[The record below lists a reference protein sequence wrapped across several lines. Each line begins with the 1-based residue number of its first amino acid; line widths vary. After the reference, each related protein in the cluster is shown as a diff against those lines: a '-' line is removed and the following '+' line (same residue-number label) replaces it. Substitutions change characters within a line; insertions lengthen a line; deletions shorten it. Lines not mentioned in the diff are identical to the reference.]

1 MLYKINT
8 KKLIMDALCFDI
20 LALVGKQVEII
31 RQEIRVGFWTHNGSN
46 IRLVHNQ
53 INNIA
58 FVLEKRGKSITPKQS
73 NPNTQYKYVAKVTP
87 TCGIGFG
94 IGLMPG
100 MHVARPQWGSWVRGP
115 PLRRE
120 MPWSYVDAQD
130 YIKDKTNDCARN
142 PRLTWAPP
150 PLYGLY
156 KEWAEKYTD

>member
-1 MLYKINT
+1 MLYKINA

-87 TCGIGFG
+87 TYGIGFG

>member
-73 NPNTQYKYVAKVTP
+73 NPNTQYKYVANCAP
-87 TCGIGFG
+87 TYLLYRIY
-94 IGLMPG
+94 LMPG
-100 MHVARPQWGSWVRGP
+100 MHVASPQWGSWVRPSRLGV
-115 PLRRE
+115 R
-120 MPWSYVDAQD
+120 MPWRYVDAQD
-130 YIKDKTNDCARN
+130 YIKDKTNDCAHN

>member
-100 MHVARPQWGSWVRGP
+100 RHVARPQWGSWVRGP